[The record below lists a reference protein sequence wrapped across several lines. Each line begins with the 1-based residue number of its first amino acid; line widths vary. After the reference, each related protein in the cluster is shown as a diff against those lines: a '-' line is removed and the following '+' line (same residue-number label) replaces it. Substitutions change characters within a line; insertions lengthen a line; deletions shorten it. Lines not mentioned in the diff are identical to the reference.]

1 MTCVVESRNIIEIHD
16 NQFGSSTIICVG
28 SIHTLRT
35 TSQAGEKRKLE
46 QNMFEGIKQQRHCII
61 IPRE

>member
-1 MTCVVESRNIIEIHD
+1 MTCVVECRNIIEIHD

-35 TSQAGEKRKLE
+35 TSQAGEKKKLE
-46 QNMFEGIKQQRHCII
+46 QNMFEGIKQ
-61 IPRE
+61 

>member
-1 MTCVVESRNIIEIHD
+1 MTCVVESRNIMEIHD

-35 TSQAGEKRKLE
+35 TSQAGGEKKIRTKYV
-46 QNMFEGIKQQRHCII
+46 
-61 IPRE
+61 

>member
-1 MTCVVESRNIIEIHD
+1 MVESRNIIKIHD

-28 SIHTLRT
+28 SIHALKT
-35 TSQAGEKRKLE
+35 TSQAGKK
-46 QNMFEGIKQQRHCII
+46 IKTKYVWGHRTAKTYCII